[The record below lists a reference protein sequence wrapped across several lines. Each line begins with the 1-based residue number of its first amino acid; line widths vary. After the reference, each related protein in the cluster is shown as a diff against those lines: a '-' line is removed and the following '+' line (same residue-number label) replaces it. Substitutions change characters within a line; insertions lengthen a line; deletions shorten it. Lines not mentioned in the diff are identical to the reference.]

1 MEDHAYHQD
10 HRQAPLSRLQIF
22 DHLRERKIFPTDETW
37 IQEAV
42 NYVLEQEGLMSDQ
55 LTDDSLTL
63 TTLL

>member
-1 MEDHAYHQD
+1 MNDHDYHQD
-10 HRQAPLSRLQIF
+10 EGKAPLMRLKIF
-22 DHLRERKIFPTDETW
+22 DHLRERKIFPTYESW